1 MFQGMFDPEAAKKR
15 KEGKRDKREAQHNI
29 KQWVLDALSE
39 DMRADVETVSIREV
53 ACGDPNC
60 SPVDTTIQI
69 IFKEAGKRP
78 MVQSI
83 PMECEKVTQVVAIE
97 AVEEMLQAET
107 GPEFDPI
114 SPQASQVY
122 EGIITELFARMDDL
136 SFSDRMGVCQRVF
149 LNIEEYEQRVL
160 QYQAQMMRRNQQRQN
175 PQHNMLLSYAQQ
187 NKPDE
192 IQRLLDAGGLDASAG
207 NSVGQTALHV
217 ACLWGNAEA
226 AICLISNNANVNKTN
241 SLTGGS
247 PLHITV
253 TSPKDLQGRLR
264 CIESLLDAGADPNL
278 KDSRGVSALQYATEA
293 ASNEPEI
300 LDIIRMRSP
309 SVVSLDDF
317 FSAAGNGGEA
327 TVAAALCHEQFDAV
341 NEGDDRDHGCT
352 ALIKSAKRGRIGV
365 VELLLADR
373 RTDPNVTDRYGNTAL
388 HHAVSTLEPPYAF
401 GNSAVVEALLADERT
416 DPNCRDGV
424 GQTPLI
430 VAVDHGVANLVEI
443 LLLNKQVDPNMQ
455 ADGSGSTALM
465 VAATN
470 ESGGIMEILLACERL
485 DPNFVD
491 TLGCS
496 ALSYAMDSSGGS
508 SESPLVKLLFDDPR
522 LTSRAFKPVS
532 DWLKKTEDEE
542 DDEGTD
548 DEEGC

>member
-29 KQWVLDALSE
+29 KQWVLEALSE
-39 DMRADVETVSIREV
+39 AMRADVETVSIREV
-53 ACGDPNC
+53 QCGDPNC

-226 AICLISNNANVNKTN
+226 AICLINNNANVNKTN

-278 KDSRGVSALQYATEA
+278 KDSRGFSALQYATDA
-293 ASNEPEI
+293 ASTEPEI

-309 SVVSLDDF
+309 SDV
-317 FSAAGNGGEA
+317 SAASK
-327 TVAAALCHEQFDAV
+327 LPD
-341 NEGDDRDHGCT
+341 
-352 ALIKSAKRGRIGV
+352 
-365 VELLLADR
+365 
-373 RTDPNVTDRYGNTAL
+373 
-388 HHAVSTLEPPYAF
+388 LE
-401 GNSAVVEALLADERT
+401 
-416 DPNCRDGV
+416 
-424 GQTPLI
+424 
-430 VAVDHGVANLVEI
+430 
-443 LLLNKQVDPNMQ
+443 
-455 ADGSGSTALM
+455 
-465 VAATN
+465 
-470 ESGGIMEILLACERL
+470 
-485 DPNFVD
+485 
-491 TLGCS
+491 
-496 ALSYAMDSSGGS
+496 
-508 SESPLVKLLFDDPR
+508 
-522 LTSRAFKPVS
+522 
-532 DWLKKTEDEE
+532 
-542 DDEGTD
+542 
-548 DEEGC
+548 